1 MIMLNKTIFVFG
13 SNLAGIHGA
22 GAALYAKFHHGAPY
36 EKNVTA
42 RWGKRGQYGV
52 GMQGNSYAIPTK
64 DEWIKTMP
72 LLSILPYIVEFIGYA
87 KSHPELDFNVAR
99 LGCGLAGYVDSD
111 MAPMFSGAPDNVVL
125 HYNLKSLS

>member
-1 MIMLNKTIFVFG
+1 MVMLNKTIFVFG

-22 GAALYAKFHHGAPY
+22 GAALYAKKHHDAPY

-52 GMQGNSYAIPTK
+52 GMQGTAYAIPTK

-72 LLSILPYIVEFIGYA
+72 LLSILPYVVEFLGYA

-99 LGCGLAGYVDSD
+99 LGCGLAGYADSD
-111 MAPMFSGAPDNVVL
+111 MAPMFSGATDNVFL
-125 HYNLKSLS
+125 HYR

>member
-1 MIMLNKTIFVFG
+1 MNNNNKRTIFVFG

-22 GAALYAKFHHGAPY
+22 GAALYAKLNHGAPY

-42 RWGKRGQYGV
+42 RWGKRGQYGI

-72 LLSILPYIVEFIGYA
+72 LLSILPYIIEFIGYA
-87 KSHPELDFNVAR
+87 KSHPELDFNVTR
-99 LGCGLAGYVDSD
+99 LGCGLAGYKDED
-111 MAPMFSGAPDNVVL
+111 MSPMFSGAPDNVFL
-125 HYNLKSLS
+125 HYHENL

>member
-1 MIMLNKTIFVFG
+1 MNNNNKRTIFVFG

-22 GAALYAKFHHGAPY
+22 GAALYAKVNYGAPY

-42 RWGKRGQYGV
+42 RWGKRGQYGT

-72 LLSILPYIVEFIGYA
+72 LLSILPYIIEFIGYA

-99 LGCGLAGYVDSD
+99 LGCGLAGYKDED
-111 MAPMFSGAPDNVVL
+111 MSPMFSGAPDNVYL
-125 HYNLKSLS
+125 HYHKKL

>member
-22 GAALYAKFHHGAPY
+22 GAALYAKLHHGAPY

-52 GMQGNSYAIPTK
+52 GMQGKGQGTAYAIPTK

-125 HYNLKSLS
+125 HYQ